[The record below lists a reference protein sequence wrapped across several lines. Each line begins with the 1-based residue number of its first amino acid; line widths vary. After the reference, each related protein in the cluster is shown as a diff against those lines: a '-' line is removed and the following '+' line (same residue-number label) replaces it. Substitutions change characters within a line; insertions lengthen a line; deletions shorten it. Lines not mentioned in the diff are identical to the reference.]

1 MQTGF
6 TLLSRLQA
14 TLELAGDAL
23 KSGRAAEIEHA
34 HTLLLDAADELR
46 RLGVPSVD
54 DASRTRWVA
63 GLVSAREAL
72 ARCERINAAGAT
84 TLQALLAAVGRSV
97 GYDGQARAS
106 GPERGVTLQAR
117 G

>member
-6 TLLSRLQA
+6 TILSRLQA

-23 KSGRAAEIEHA
+23 KSGRTAEIEHA
-34 HTLLLDAADELR
+34 HTLLLDAADDLR

-63 GLVSAREAL
+63 SLVAAREAL
-72 ARCERINAAGAT
+72 ARCERLNAAGAT
-84 TLQALLAAVGRSV
+84 TLQALLGAVGHCV
-97 GYDGQARAS
+97 GYNGQARPS
-106 GPERGVTLQAR
+106 GPEPGVTLQAR